1 MSQCTIERTIWQFPR
16 TACIERIFRPRMVRK
31 LSLVQGN
38 ISIFIEELNPELKSQ
53 DTKMRKA
60 VEVE

>member
-1 MSQCTIERTIWQFPR
+1 
-16 TACIERIFRPRMVRK
+16 MVRK